1 MSFLGELGHLI
12 CPLIYGRIF
21 PQILGKHQI
30 FPQFQW
36 QIRPQNWWIPKFVL
50 KFWDKFV
57 PNYSNNFMGI
67 FIPKFADIFVPKF
80 GELPNLSHI
89 FWENF
94 SNQ

>member
-1 MSFLGELGHLI
+1 MKLSSAPPLLKHGGGGAIVHSPLFVAYLHVHMSFLGELGHLI

-57 PNYSNNFMGI
+57 P
-67 FIPKFADIFVPKF
+67 KF
-80 GELPNLSHI
+80 GESPN
-89 FWENF
+89 
-94 SNQ
+94 